1 MITDAT
7 SAVNGSNVFHGLLNC
22 GNRYTQPYSRRS
34 TRQKIP
40 THYAVPLPCGSSR
53 DTRFIPDP
61 AVRSNPKTTVI
72 NDHSSTSGL
81 SCARTR
87 PLFAFWISCKFRT
100 GSSLGVASGLW
111 RILTVVSHHSS
122 ETLLGKTQTNGR
134 HTLTPSTASN
144 GQIFG

>member
-22 GNRYTQPYSRRS
+22 GNRYSQPHYRKS
-34 TRQKIP
+34 TRQKV
-40 THYAVPLPCGSSR
+40 TSHHAVPISSGSDW

-61 AVRSNPKTTVI
+61 AVRSNTKTTVI

-87 PLFAFWISCKFRT
+87 PLFAFWISCKLRT
-100 GSSLGVASGLW
+100 GRSLGVASGLW
-111 RILTVVSHHSS
+111 RILNVVSHHSS
-122 ETLLGKTQTNGR
+122 KTLLGKTQTIGR

-144 GQIFG
+144 GQSFG